1 MDREVLAAFLRAR
14 RAHVQPSDVGLGAGR
29 GRRTPGLRREEVARL
44 AAISVDY
51 YIRLEQARG
60 PRPSR
65 QVLSAL
71 ARGLRLSDD
80 ERAYLLNLVGESPS
94 PPGPS
99 REVPPGIV
107 RLLQRLGDTPAYVVD
122 AKFEILAWNDMAAAL
137 VMDWSAVPPKERNAI
152 RWLFV
157 PPRELDAG
165 HGRLALES
173 VADLRAAAARYP
185 DDAGIAALVRELT
198 EASPYFAELWSKHE
212 VQVRRSTRCAMVHP
226 VVGPLELD
234 IETLVIP
241 ERDQRLM
248 MFTAAP
254 GTPSHEALRLLR
266 VVGVQDLTS
275 SERR

>member
-1 MDREVLAAFLRAR
+1 MDREVLAAFLRGR
-14 RAHVQPSDVGLGAGR
+14 RAQVRPSDVGLEAGR

-71 ARGLRLSDD
+71 ARALRLSDD
-80 ERAYLLNLVGESPS
+80 ERAYLFNLVGASPS

-99 REVPPGIV
+99 RDVPPGIV
-107 RLLQRLGDTPAYVVD
+107 RLLQRLDDTPAYVVD
-122 AKFEILAWNDMAAAL
+122 AKFDILAWNDMAAAL

-157 PPRELDAG
+157 PPRELDAQ
-165 HGRLALES
+165 HGRMALES

-185 DDAGIAALVRELT
+185 DDDGIAALVGELT
-198 EASPYFAELWSKHE
+198 KASPYFAELWSKHE
-212 VQVRRSTRCAMVHP
+212 VKVRRGTRCAMVHP